1 LENFG
6 CYQADNGLAYFDIND
21 FDEALLGPA
30 LWDLARVLV
39 SLLVAAPD
47 VLQTSPE
54 QAWQLAQDFM
64 SHYRR
69 HLQTGKAGMI
79 ERRTA
84 KGLVRAFMRSVGQRK
99 RRQLLAKR
107 TQWQGKQRQ
116 IITDGEKALP
126 LEPEQ
131 KAAIAAQ
138 VGQWAAQHFSAPA
151 QRQFYQ
157 VEDAA
162 YRIAGTGSM
171 GLARYVLLVRGKGG
185 SNGHFLL
192 DLKVAQASA
201 LAPYLTQAQPVWANE
216 AQRMIAVQQR
226 VQFASPALLAPLEID
241 GKPFVIKQ
249 LQPSADKMD
258 LRLCQGHLGR
268 LGKVLAQFAQITA
281 SAHLRASG
289 RQGSA
294 PADELIDFAHRP
306 GWAEPLL
313 AYVRAYAHQVRQDY
327 AEFVASGQFKS

>member
-1 LENFG
+1 MTHLANRILAYNQGRIPALLAYKYAGMAESPFRFLRGSCHLFYQDLAARPALPPSPPVWLCGDLHLENFG

-241 GKPFVIKQ
+241 GKP
-249 LQPSADKMD
+249 
-258 LRLCQGHLGR
+258 
-268 LGKVLAQFAQITA
+268 
-281 SAHLRASG
+281 
-289 RQGSA
+289 
-294 PADELIDFAHRP
+294 
-306 GWAEPLL
+306 
-313 AYVRAYAHQVRQDY
+313 
-327 AEFVASGQFKS
+327 